1 MGATR
6 LDLLAERVQKNPKDL
21 LARYGL
27 AMEYAQQGDHDQAL
41 ENFRFLLEANPDYVA
56 AYYQAGRLLQK
67 MGQVQQAREMLRQG
81 ILVSARVGDLHSKSE
96 LEAALAEF

>member
-27 AMEYAQQGDHDQAL
+27 AMEYAQQGAHDQAW
-41 ENFRFLLEANPDYVA
+41 ENFRLLLEANPDYVA

-67 MGQVQQAREMLRQG
+67 MGQMQQAREMLRQG

-96 LEAALAEF
+96 LEAALAEL

>member
-27 AMEYAQQGDHDQAL
+27 AMEYAHQGAHDQAL
-41 ENFRFLLEANPDYVA
+41 ENFRLLLEVNPDYVA

-67 MGQVQQAREMLRQG
+67 MGQVQEAREMLRQG